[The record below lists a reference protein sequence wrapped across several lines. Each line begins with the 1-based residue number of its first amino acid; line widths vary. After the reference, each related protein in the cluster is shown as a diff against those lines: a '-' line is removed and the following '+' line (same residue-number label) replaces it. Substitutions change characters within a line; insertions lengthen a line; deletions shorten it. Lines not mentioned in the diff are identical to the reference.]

1 MPATSPEDGEVRPG
15 MPRPRRR
22 AVRAGN
28 VDEFLNLA
36 KTVMEQCDV
45 RSTRPQSAP
54 ANLLIP
60 SSVDLSRDSSVASQ
74 LCELEARTPET
85 LPRPTETLPRPPTDV
100 ISG

>member
-1 MPATSPEDGEVRPG
+1 

-85 LPRPTETLPRPPTDV
+85 LPRPTETLPRPPTDA

>member
-1 MPATSPEDGEVRPG
+1 MLATSPEDGEVRPG

>member
-54 ANLLIP
+54 ANLLTP
-60 SSVDLSRDSSVASQ
+60 SVDLSRNSSVASQ

-85 LPRPTETLPRPPTDV
+85 LFRPTETLPRPPTDA
-100 ISG
+100 IPG

>member
-85 LPRPTETLPRPPTDV
+85 LPRPTETLPRPPTDA

>member
-36 KTVMEQCDV
+36 QTVMEQCDV

-54 ANLLIP
+54 ANLLTP
-60 SSVDLSRDSSVASQ
+60 SSVDLSRNSSVASQ

-85 LPRPTETLPRPPTDV
+85 LPRPTETLPRPPTDA

>member
-1 MPATSPEDGEVRPG
+1 

-54 ANLLIP
+54 ANLLTP
-60 SSVDLSRDSSVASQ
+60 SVDLSRNSSVASQ
-74 LCELEARTPET
+74 LCDELEARTPET
-85 LPRPTETLPRPPTDV
+85 LPRPTETLPRPPTDA

>member
-1 MPATSPEDGEVRPG
+1 MPATSPEDGEFRPG

-54 ANLLIP
+54 ANLLTP
-60 SSVDLSRDSSVASQ
+60 SVDLSRNSSVASQ
-74 LCELEARTPET
+74 LCDELEARTPET
-85 LPRPTETLPRPPTDV
+85 LPRPTETLLRPPTDA